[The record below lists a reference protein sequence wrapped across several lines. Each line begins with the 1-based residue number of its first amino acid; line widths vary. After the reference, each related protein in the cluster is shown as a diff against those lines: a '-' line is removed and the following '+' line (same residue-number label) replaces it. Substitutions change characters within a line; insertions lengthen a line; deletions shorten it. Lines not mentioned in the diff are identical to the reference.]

1 MFPASVLNLI
11 VAATLNAAEPGVD
24 SIGWSGRTIVGLD
37 HPSAIVGSANGSSW
51 FVVEQGKHRVVRLHP
66 GGASVLAGNGDPG
79 MAGDGGPGESARLN
93 KPSDLLLANDSLL
106 CISDSGNH
114 VIRRVNLSTGK
125 IERVA
130 GTGTAGFAGDGGDPL
145 LAQLR
150 NPTGMAM
157 DEIGRLY
164 VADTGNHRI
173 RRIDLTKNVIE
184 TVFGNGQQGRPVSGK
199 AGSGQPIT
207 EPRAVAMR
215 ERFLWFT
222 SQGGNS
228 VYRWR
233 LGSQMFHVA
242 GTGEAKSGLGTTAI
256 ETPLNG
262 PEGIA
267 IGADGRVYVADTG
280 NNRLLRIDA
289 STGSITVAAS
299 ELKSPMGLCVAGPL
313 GPIKVAE
320 FDGGRVVEAGEV
332 LEDGTGYALNY
343 QRYYRQ
349 LDRPE
354 FTDGRP
360 YFGTVPNPYDAS
372 YYGPYYHG
380 PNPITYYG
388 VDLRP
393 RRHWGP
399 WPPPGTKDVPA
410 FEGFNRGP
418 YYGPSYYP
426 GLYYGRPYRY
436 YFGRPPRSAA
446 FP

>member
-1 MFPASVLNLI
+1 MIGLPALV
-11 VAATLNAAEPGVD
+11 VAVATMAAEPTD
-24 SIGWSGRTIVGLD
+24 ESIGWSGRTIVGFD
-37 HPSAIVGSANGSSW
+37 HPAAVVGSANGSNW
-51 FVVEQGKHRVVRLHP
+51 FVVEQGKHRVVRLHA
-66 GGASVLAGNGDPG
+66 GGVAVVAGNDKPG
-79 MAGDGGPGESARLN
+79 FAGDGGPGESAQLN
-93 KPSDLLLANDSLL
+93 KPSDLLPVNDSILY
-106 CISDSGNH
+106 ISDAGNH
-114 VIRRVNLSTGK
+114 VIRRVDLPTGV

-130 GTGTAGFAGDGGDPL
+130 GTGEPGFAGDGGDPL
-145 LAQLR
+145 LAQLQ
-150 NPTGMAM
+150 NPTGMAI

-164 VADTGNHRI
+164 VADTGNQRI
-173 RRIDLTKNVIE
+173 RRIDFTKRVIE
-184 TVFGNGQQGRPVSGK
+184 TVLGNGERGRPVSGK
-199 AGSGQPIT
+199 AGAGQPLT
-207 EPRAVAMR
+207 EPRSLTMHD
-215 ERFLWFT
+215 RFLWFT
-222 SQGGNS
+222 LRGGNS

-233 LGSQMFHVA
+233 LGSKLFHVA
-242 GTGEAKSGLGTTAI
+242 GTGEAARGLTAAAND
-256 ETPLNG
+256 TPLSG

-267 IGADGRVYVADTG
+267 VGADGRVYVADTG

-289 STGSITVAAS
+289 STGSIAEAATG
-299 ELKSPMGLCVAGPL
+299 LKTPMGLCVAGPL
-313 GPIKVAE
+313 GPVKVAE
-320 FDGGRVVEAGEV
+320 FNGGRIVEAGEV

-349 LDRPE
+349 LDRPQ

-410 FEGFNRGP
+410 FEGFYRGP